1 MYEKYFTK
9 ANFSVMFAAQYKFIY
24 SQRSCRYQ
32 RSQILYIPNQV
43 ESIHDSE
50 KPLVNPVFFFF
61 DNLCIKVLTLF
72 FNKSLK
78 KNIFNYIQP
87 KMFPKNNHQTAVH
100 V

>member
-50 KPLVNPVFFFF
+50 KPLVNPVFFF
-61 DNLCIKVLTLF
+61 LI
-72 FNKSLK
+72 
-78 KNIFNYIQP
+78 I
-87 KMFPKNNHQTAVH
+87 H